1 MNTLQN
7 LLDNGTDAV
16 RTWNRLR
23 SIEVSKNSEKIKRHI
38 PERRIQ

>member
-7 LLDNGTDAV
+7 LLDNGIDAV

-23 SIEVSKNSEKIKRHI
+23 SIAVSKNSEKNKKDIRWKS
-38 PERRIQ
+38 